1 MLCFRK
7 FPVAKKFMDQRGGA
21 EYQAFSS
28 TVLSHSADK
37 ICRETLLCCVSEIS
51 CSCENYESERRSW
64 GSIKIFRRKIF
75 VSQSRKT
82 SYKKLSVFH

>member
-51 CSCENYESERRSW
+51 RSCENYESEGRSG
-64 GSIKIFRRKIF
+64 GSIKIFLRKFF
-75 VSQSRKT
+75 VSQCRS
-82 SYKKLSVFH
+82 FP